1 MSAYEFISLPVSLN
15 TFNAFRVCPWAS
27 VPFPSRATREF
38 PWVFLVP
45 RTFLV
50 QGHYHHWAGGVP
62 SINPRSF
69 KWASIQ
75 PSEAT
80 EWLKDLNLDH
90 ADAEDP
96 VDVGAMSYRLRF
108 MGSILNGNSIPNGN
122 MKLRGLVASVAF
134 LILIVS
140 ECLGDL
146 MKNGSSTL
154 QSKAGQVCLWAMVH
168 LGFGPPGCLAEAL
181 LQVAQRRFW
190 VTQLK
195 ISLLRVM
202 VVMIWWFPRCI
213 VMRMDL
219 MISTC
224 LILSFYFSM
233 CCFLIIHE
241 ASMSRFIFF

>member
-1 MSAYEFISLPVSLN
+1 MQQELSADLLEISNSIRCFADSRHAKGSIFTVLCWKPCPVLWKAPRPESFFGQKGSDEVFIFEDVVDTVILCNVCLQVYKPTVPVSLN
-15 TFNAFRVCPWAS
+15 RAS

-122 MKLRGLVASVAF
+122 MKLSCLVASVAF

-146 MKNGSSTL
+146 MKKRLKYITV
-154 QSKAGQVCLWAMVH
+154 KAGKVCLWPLYIWV
-168 LGFGPPGCLAEAL
+168 LDP
-181 LQVAQRRFW
+181 QV
-190 VTQLK
+190 V
-195 ISLLRVM
+195 
-202 VVMIWWFPRCI
+202 
-213 VMRMDL
+213 
-219 MISTC
+219 
-224 LILSFYFSM
+224 
-233 CCFLIIHE
+233 
-241 ASMSRFIFF
+241 